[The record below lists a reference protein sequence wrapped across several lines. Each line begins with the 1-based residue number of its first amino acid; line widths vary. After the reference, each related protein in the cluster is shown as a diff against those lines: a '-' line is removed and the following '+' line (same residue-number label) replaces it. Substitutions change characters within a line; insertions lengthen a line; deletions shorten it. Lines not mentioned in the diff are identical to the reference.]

1 MVFWYD
7 ARTFL
12 SNENLNRVLEQL
24 AGQRPTVW
32 GVARPATIAPNHL
45 HSQFASNSTQ
55 SYSYSILFMVQ
66 ISPTYTTKIV
76 LLLVPSFEEKKWIW
90 IQLSTRYTDD
100 VWTLSYFRS
109 VLTPNGAVTLKRS
122 VSEIYVPN
130 RLQNIR
136 PLRVPLGHIFDVPKK
151 IPNLHSAYQQ
161 ETNINWWELKI
172 NYNCRCVRNLYLLRA
187 SN

>member
-1 MVFWYD
+1 MYD
-7 ARTFL
+7 WWFSDMMLVQSRRMRT
-12 SNENLNRVLEQL
+12 STGCSSSWRTVIL
-24 AGQRPTVW
+24 AFEASRDP
-32 GVARPATIAPNHL
+32 PPSHYIASSL
-45 HSQFASNSTQ
+45 LIRL

-66 ISPTYTTKIV
+66 ISPTDTTKIV

-100 VWTLSYFRS
+100 VWTLSNFRS

-130 RLQNIR
+130 RLQNVR
-136 PLRVPLGHIFDVPKK
+136 PLLVPLGHIFDVPKK

-172 NYNCRCVRNLYLLRA
+172 NYNCRCVRNLSLLRA